1 MNFSAFIPIKLY
13 SERVPNKNFYEISGK
28 PLFYYILSTLQS
40 VELVDEIV
48 IDIDHIEIKE
58 KVNKYF
64 NDIKFNLRKD
74 NLSSP
79 TESVNKIIASNIDNF
94 KNEYIIQTHVTNPLL
109 TSSSINQAAE
119 QFIKNKKPLFSVNM
133 FQSRF
138 YNSSNKPINHDVDIL
153 LPTSTITPSD
163 SILSGSSMSSTSES
177 SIVSVSSESSNVS
190 VSSESSNVSVSSSA
204 RLVSGIIVEC
214 DDK

>member
-1 MNFSAFIPIKLY
+1 MKFSAFIPIKLH

-40 VELVDEIV
+40 VEIVDEIV

-58 KVNKYF
+58 KVNRYF

-79 TESVNKIIASNIDNF
+79 TESVNKIIASNIDNL

-153 LPTSTITPSD
+153 LPTQELEPIYEENSNFYIFSKKQFKNNSNKRIGENSVYYETSKFESFDIDNFDDLNLVEKLIT
-163 SILSGSSMSSTSES
+163 
-177 SIVSVSSESSNVS
+177 
-190 VSSESSNVSVSSSA
+190 
-204 RLVSGIIVEC
+204 
-214 DDK
+214 

>member
-1 MNFSAFIPIKLY
+1 MKFSAFIPIKLN
-13 SERVPNKNFYEISGK
+13 SERVPNKNFYEIGGK
-28 PLFYYILSTLQS
+28 PLFCYILSTLQS
-40 VELVDEIV
+40 VKLVDEIV

-64 NDIKFNLRKD
+64 NDIRFNLRKD

-79 TESVNKIIASNIDNF
+79 TESVNKIINSNINNF

-119 QFIKNKKPLFSVNM
+119 QFLKNKKPLFSVNM

-138 YNSSNKPINHDVDIL
+138 YNTSAKPINHDIDIL
-153 LPTSTITPSD
+153 LPTQELEPIYEENSNFYIFSKKQFKDNNNKRIGENSVYYETSKFESFDIDNFDDLNLVEKLIT
-163 SILSGSSMSSTSES
+163 
-177 SIVSVSSESSNVS
+177 
-190 VSSESSNVSVSSSA
+190 
-204 RLVSGIIVEC
+204 
-214 DDK
+214 

>member
-79 TESVNKIIASNIDNF
+79 TESVNKIIDSNIDNF

-138 YNSSNKPINHDVDIL
+138 YNTSTKPINHDVDIL
-153 LPTSTITPSD
+153 LPTQELEPIYEENSNFYIFSKKQFKNNNNKRIGENSAYYETSKFESFDIDNFDDLNLVEKLIT
-163 SILSGSSMSSTSES
+163 
-177 SIVSVSSESSNVS
+177 
-190 VSSESSNVSVSSSA
+190 
-204 RLVSGIIVEC
+204 
-214 DDK
+214 

>member
-1 MNFSAFIPIKLY
+1 MKFSAFIPIKLN

-58 KVNKYF
+58 KVNMYF
-64 NDIKFNLRKD
+64 NDIKFNLRED

-79 TESVNKIIASNIDNF
+79 TESVNKIIDSNINNF

-153 LPTSTITPSD
+153 LPTQELEPIYEENSNFYIFSKKQFKNNSNKRIGENSVYYETSKFESFDIDNFDDLNLVKKLIT
-163 SILSGSSMSSTSES
+163 
-177 SIVSVSSESSNVS
+177 
-190 VSSESSNVSVSSSA
+190 
-204 RLVSGIIVEC
+204 
-214 DDK
+214 

>member
-1 MNFSAFIPIKLY
+1 MKFSAFIPIKLN

-40 VELVDEIV
+40 VEIVDEIV
-48 IDIDHIEIKE
+48 IDIDHVEIKE

-153 LPTSTITPSD
+153 LPTQELEPIYEENSNFYIFSKKQFKNNSNKRIGENSVYYETSKFESFDIDNFDDLNLVKKLIT
-163 SILSGSSMSSTSES
+163 
-177 SIVSVSSESSNVS
+177 
-190 VSSESSNVSVSSSA
+190 
-204 RLVSGIIVEC
+204 
-214 DDK
+214 

>member
-1 MNFSAFIPIKLY
+1 MKFSAFIPIKLN

-40 VELVDEIV
+40 VEIVDEIV
-48 IDIDHIEIKE
+48 IDIDHVEIKE

-153 LPTSTITPSD
+153 LPTQELEPIYEENSNFYIFSKKQFKNNNNKRIGENSAYYETSKFESFDIDNFDDLNLVEKLIT
-163 SILSGSSMSSTSES
+163 
-177 SIVSVSSESSNVS
+177 
-190 VSSESSNVSVSSSA
+190 
-204 RLVSGIIVEC
+204 
-214 DDK
+214 

>member
-1 MNFSAFIPIKLY
+1 MKFSAFIPIKLN
-13 SERVPNKNFYEISGK
+13 SERVPNKNFYEICGK

-64 NDIKFNLRKD
+64 NDIRFNLRKD

-79 TESVNKIIASNIDNF
+79 TESVNKIIDSNINNL

-109 TSSSINQAAE
+109 TSSSINHAAE
-119 QFIKNKKPLFSVNM
+119 QFIKNKKALFSVNM

-138 YNSSNKPINHDVDIL
+138 YDTSTKPINHDVDIL
-153 LPTSTITPSD
+153 LPTQELEPIYEENSNFYIFSKKQFKNNNNKRIGENSVYYQTSKFESFDIDNFDDINLVEKLIT
-163 SILSGSSMSSTSES
+163 
-177 SIVSVSSESSNVS
+177 
-190 VSSESSNVSVSSSA
+190 
-204 RLVSGIIVEC
+204 
-214 DDK
+214 

>member
-1 MNFSAFIPIKLY
+1 MKFSAFIPIKLN
-13 SERVPNKNFYEISGK
+13 SERVPNKNFYEIGGK

-58 KVNKYF
+58 KVNMYF
-64 NDIKFNLRKD
+64 NDIKFNLRED

-79 TESVNKIIASNIDNF
+79 TESVNKIIDSNINNF

-109 TSSSINQAAE
+109 TSSSINLAAE

-138 YNSSNKPINHDVDIL
+138 YNTSTKPINHDVNIL
-153 LPTSTITPSD
+153 LPTQELEPIYEENSNFYIFSKKQFKNNNNKRIGED
-163 SILSGSSMSSTSES
+163 SEYYETSKFES
-177 SIVSVSSESSNVS
+177 FDIDNFDDL
-190 VSSESSNVSVSSSA
+190 N
-204 RLVSGIIVEC
+204 LVE
-214 DDK
+214 KLMT

>member
-1 MNFSAFIPIKLY
+1 MKFSAFIPIKLH

-58 KVNKYF
+58 KVNRYF

-138 YNSSNKPINHDVDIL
+138 YNTSTKPINHDVDIL
-153 LPTSTITPSD
+153 LPTQELEPIYEENSNFYIFSKKQFKNNNNKRIGENSVYYETSKFESIDIDNFDDLNLVEKRIT
-163 SILSGSSMSSTSES
+163 
-177 SIVSVSSESSNVS
+177 
-190 VSSESSNVSVSSSA
+190 
-204 RLVSGIIVEC
+204 
-214 DDK
+214 